1 MENLIDRNN
10 EIKLLSN
17 FVNSQGSTNKII
29 ILSGISGIGKSG
41 LMEKLKMSKLISNDI
56 ITVKMSKSSVETI
69 ENLQYFNDIYK
80 EFEIFSFNNSS
91 LVPTPTEHGIRSF
104 GNLLRYI
111 FYLMRSAFGLGDAEP
126 LAEIGEEASIIRK
139 KDYIV
144 YLLNHSNIILNI
156 DNIQNI
162 DTQSFELLQFIIK
175 NTKNKTFIF
184 EYTLGEKDKT
194 HFYNFYKELKETGVI
209 IENFIVEKMDFSIA
223 KSLAPKNISI
233 NFEVIEK
240 LYDDSQGNLMEI
252 ILANEQSKL
261 NNSNI
266 NISIKA
272 LSIYEKY
279 IIYLIYLHE
288 SKIDKNL
295 LYLLCYQVT
304 NNHSLTEYF
313 KTKDLEKLIE
323 NLLNKKILK
332 FDSNMFLSIHDSIKH
347 ELDKVTYDP
356 ILFCAYASI
365 KRYYFENLNKTN
377 DFSMLEQLVFLC
389 MKFSDEE
396 LFSLLPRLK
405 ELLNEQKYPQLIIS
419 KLVKYRE
426 SVLEMSANS
435 LIIQKGI
442 YKLTILLIEVCISN
456 KLADEAQKNLNT
468 IFDVNNN
475 YHLALQGL
483 IYSLC
488 ESFEVENK
496 LRSLIEHAPINS
508 RLRLILELALMNY
521 CMKMHSSNISE
532 KLGVAILND
541 PFYKQ
546 FKEYAY
552 VLRNYAELCDDNEK
566 AIEYYNKALKIFKTQ
581 EMNLNVSSIYISLA
595 MIYAY
600 KGNLLDAKKALKRA
614 LSLDKSSTTICYYL
628 NNVAAIDI
636 LGNKYDKKTEKSL
649 LDSSLLSVTVYETVL
664 IYCNLLIYYCLTDEY
679 DKASFYAKKIEVL
692 YKDFQYEEFLH
703 IVFQNLYFYYTRIKD
718 FKKKAFYYK
727 KIIAIINNP
736 NTKKSTKLLAEGIN
750 GICNNN
756 SFYSNFPFRVDFL
769 GYWEFIIDSDLDHC
783 L

>member
-1 MENLIDRNN
+1 MGNLIDRDN
-10 EIKLLSN
+10 EIQILSDL
-17 FVNSQGSTNKII
+17 VNSQGSTNKII
-29 ILSGISGIGKSG
+29 VLSGISGVGKSG
-41 LMEKLKMSKLISNDI
+41 LMEKLKLSRLISNDV

-69 ENLQYFNDIYK
+69 ENLQYFNNIYK
-80 EFEIFSFNNSS
+80 ELEDFSIKNPS

-104 GNLLRYI
+104 GNILRYVFNLLR
-111 FYLMRSAFGLGDAEP
+111 SVFGLGDAEP
-126 LAEIGEEASIIRK
+126 LAEIGEESSIIRK

-162 DTQSFELLQFIIK
+162 DTQSFELLKFIVK
-175 NTKNKTFIF
+175 NTKNKTYIF
-184 EYTLGEKDKT
+184 EYTLGEKDRT
-194 HFYNFYKELKETGVI
+194 HFHNFYKELIEIGVSV
-209 IENFIVEKMDFSIA
+209 ENFIVEKMDFSIA
-223 KSLAPKNISI
+223 KSLAPKNISV

-240 LYDDSQGNLMEI
+240 LYDNSHGNLMEI

-266 NISIKA
+266 IVSIKT

-279 IIYLIYLHE
+279 VIYLIYLHD
-288 SKIDKNL
+288 SSIDENL
-295 LYLLCYQVT
+295 LYLLCYQVK
-304 NNHSLTEYF
+304 NNYSLTEYV
-313 KTKDLEKLIE
+313 KSRDLKELIVS
-323 NLLNKKILK
+323 LIDKRILK
-332 FDSNMFLSIHDSIKH
+332 VDSNTLLLIHDSIKR

-377 DFSMLEQLVFLC
+377 DFSMLELLVFLC

-405 ELLNEQKYPQLIIS
+405 ELLYEQKYPQLIIS

-426 SVLEMSANS
+426 SILEMSANS

-442 YKLTILLIEVCISN
+442 YELTIMLIEVCISH
-456 KLADEAQKNLNT
+456 KLVDEAQNNLNT
-468 IFDVNNN
+468 IFDVDNN
-475 YHLALQGL
+475 YHLALQGV
-483 IYSLC
+483 IYSLS
-488 ESFEVENK
+488 EEVETEDK
-496 LRSLIEHAPINS
+496 LQSLIKHAPNNS
-508 RLRLILELALMNY
+508 RLKLILELAMMNY

-532 KLGVAILND
+532 KLGIAILNN

-552 VLRNYAELCDDNEK
+552 VLRNYAELCDDNES
-566 AIEYYNKALKIFKTQ
+566 AIEYYTKALKIFKTQ

-600 KGNLLDAKKALKRA
+600 EGNLLDAKKALKNA
-614 LSLDKSSTTICYYL
+614 LLLDKSSTTICYYL
-628 NNVAAIDI
+628 NNIAVIDI
-636 LGNKYDKKTEKSL
+636 LGNKYDKKTEKAL

-664 IYCNLLIYYCLTDEY
+664 IYCNLLTYYCLTGKY
-679 DKASFYAKKIEVL
+679 DKASSYAKEIEDL
-692 YKDFQYEEFLH
+692 YLKFQYEEFLH
-703 IVFQNLYFYYTRIKD
+703 IVFQDLYFYNTKIKNL
-718 FKKKAFYYK
+718 KKKDFYYK

-736 NTKKSTKLLAEGIN
+736 NTKESTKHLAEGIN
-750 GICNNN
+750 GLCNNN
-756 SFYSNFPFRVDFL
+756 SFYSKFPFRVDFL
-769 GYWEFIIDSDLDHC
+769 GYWEFMIDSELDHC

>member
-1 MENLIDRNN
+1 
-10 EIKLLSN
+10 
-17 FVNSQGSTNKII
+17 
-29 ILSGISGIGKSG
+29 
-41 LMEKLKMSKLISNDI
+41 
-56 ITVKMSKSSVETI
+56 
-69 ENLQYFNDIYK
+69 
-80 EFEIFSFNNSS
+80 
-91 LVPTPTEHGIRSF
+91 
-104 GNLLRYI
+104 
-111 FYLMRSAFGLGDAEP
+111 
-126 LAEIGEEASIIRK
+126 
-139 KDYIV
+139 
-144 YLLNHSNIILNI
+144 
-156 DNIQNI
+156 
-162 DTQSFELLQFIIK
+162 
-175 NTKNKTFIF
+175 
-184 EYTLGEKDKT
+184 
-194 HFYNFYKELKETGVI
+194 
-209 IENFIVEKMDFSIA
+209 
-223 KSLAPKNISI
+223 
-233 NFEVIEK
+233 
-240 LYDDSQGNLMEI
+240 
-252 ILANEQSKL
+252 
-261 NNSNI
+261 
-266 NISIKA
+266 
-272 LSIYEKY
+272 
-279 IIYLIYLHE
+279 
-288 SKIDKNL
+288 
-295 LYLLCYQVT
+295 
-304 NNHSLTEYF
+304 
-313 KTKDLEKLIE
+313 
-323 NLLNKKILK
+323 
-332 FDSNMFLSIHDSIKH
+332 
-347 ELDKVTYDP
+347 
-356 ILFCAYASI
+356 
-365 KRYYFENLNKTN
+365 
-377 DFSMLEQLVFLC
+377 

-488 ESFEVENK
+488 ESFEVEDK

-532 KLGVAILND
+532 KLGVAILNN

-736 NTKKSTKLLAEGIN
+736 NTKKSTKLLAEGMN